1 MASKSKS
8 KGNTYERELVDR
20 LSKEGY
26 DVKRAWG
33 SDGRSMGLTEDVD
46 ILANKDGKSLK
57 IQAKRRR
64 TIPKW
69 LAFGNCDLV
78 MCREDR
84 GETIVLVKLEDWLTL
99 TK

>member
-20 LSKEGY
+20 LSQEGY

-78 MCREDR
+78 MTREDR
-84 GETIVLVKLEDWLTL
+84 GETIVLVKLDDWLSL
-99 TK
+99 MK